1 VRRTETFHTAGPLSL
16 DLRLPSGQIELEAVD
31 GEETTVELE
40 ATRDSDDIREVIEN
54 ARIELHQ
61 RGDGHELLVDVQRK
75 RFKLGFDFMRGE
87 IVLRVRA
94 PHGADVD
101 VSTASADVDGRGNFG
116 ALRAQVASGDLRFME
131 LGGRVDIK
139 SASGDVELGRVGG
152 EASINTASGDVRVD
166 HIDGD
171 ATIRS
176 ASGDVEVEEAASSV
190 TVQSASGD
198 QRLGAVS
205 SGRVVMQSASGDQTV
220 GIRRGSR
227 VHIDA
232 KTMSG
237 DTSSELVVGD
247 EPPPGDGPTVELRA
261 TSMSGDI
268 RILRA

>member
-1 VRRTETFHTAGPLSL
+1 MRTEAFDTPGLLTL
-16 DLRLPSGQIELEAVD
+16 DLRLPSGQIEIEAVD
-31 GEETTVELE
+31 GEQTTVSLD
-40 ATRDSDDIREVIEN
+40 ATRDSEEIREVIDN
-54 ARIELHQ
+54 ARIEVRP
-61 RGDGHELLVDVQRK
+61 RGNGHELVVDVQRK
-75 RFKLGFDFMRGE
+75 RFKLFDFMSGE
-87 IVLRVRA
+87 IVLRVCA
-94 PHGADVD
+94 PHGADVQ
-101 VSTASADVDGRGNFG
+101 VSTASADVDARGRFG
-116 ALRAQVASGDLRFME
+116 ALRAEAASGDLRFME
-131 LGGRVDIK
+131 LAGRVDVK
-139 SASGDVELGRVGG
+139 SASGNVELGHIGG
-152 EASINTASGDVRVD
+152 EASINTASGDIRVD
-166 HIDGD
+166 RIEGD

-176 ASGDVEVEEAASSV
+176 ASGDVEVQEAASSV

-205 SGRVVMQSASGDQTV
+205 SGRVVMQSASGDQIV